1 MRKEV
6 SAYGDHDIEKPL
18 ETENESLLGESQ
30 TADAAAPQPY
40 ADEYLYLIG
49 QPTLKQFL
57 RFVKDRAVNPE
68 RSGHPTEEGQT
79 ANPVM
84 RKLEKEEAGI
94 ANNPSIEPVRP
105 DSELLLEF
113 LKNPL

>member
-1 MRKEV
+1 MTSMPAPNELNKE
-6 SAYGDHDIEKPL
+6 L
-18 ETENESLLGESQ
+18 ELPTATRESQ
-30 TADAAAPQPY
+30 TPVATSPRED

-68 RSGHPTEEGQT
+68 GSGHLTEEWQT
-79 ANPVM
+79 ANAVM
-84 RKLEKEEAGI
+84 RKLEKKEAGI
-94 ANNPSIEPVRP
+94 ANNPAMEPVSP

-113 LKNPL
+113 LKNPLV